1 MMEEA
6 SLLSL
11 PEGMRVE
18 QIQITEHG
26 LVIEVEASHPTSCCP
41 LCVQPSDSIKTHY
54 HRVLRD
60 APCAGRQVQLVLTVR
75 KFYCHNPYCSQK
87 VFTERLPTLVKPWAR
102 MTIRYCQQITS
113 IGLATCGEGG
123 TRLAAR
129 LGMQTSRYTIL
140 RRIMELPDTSTRS
153 VVFLGID
160 DFAFRRGYRF
170 GTILVN
176 LESHRVVDLL
186 PNRQAETAAR
196 WMRQQPDLAVV
207 SRDRG
212 GEYASA
218 AREGAPQAIQ
228 CADRF
233 HIVKN
238 LTEAVQGLLARCQ
251 AEILAAK
258 KPDETSQDEQN
269 KPIISIEE
277 WRPPE
282 PAHVEK
288 VRLARRA
295 GRYARYQ
302 QVVEQSRQ
310 GVATKEIAG
319 RLGLSDRTV
328 RDWLKQGAFP
338 EAQTR
343 RKKQSSFDPFAAY
356 VLKRWQ
362 DGEHNGLV
370 LWQEIKNQGYTGTD
384 RSVYRYLKTLKQ
396 AEVRAS
402 LNPERIQK
410 YAATAAIWLFVRD
423 PKKLD
428 EIEQEDLAAFC
439 QASAPLKKAYDLLQ
453 DFLSMVHKR
462 EGQRLDAWLAR
473 VAESG
478 LPELQSFAT
487 GIEKDKDAV
496 KAGLTWP
503 INNGMVEG
511 HVTKLKL
518 IKRTMYG
525 RAGFALLRQRVL
537 HAV

>member
-1 MMEEA
+1 M
-6 SLLSL
+6 
-11 PEGMRVE
+11 
-18 QIQITEHG
+18 
-26 LVIEVEASHPTSCCP
+26 
-41 LCVQPSDSIKTHY
+41 
-54 HRVLRD
+54 
-60 APCAGRQVQLVLTVR
+60 
-75 KFYCHNPYCSQK
+75 F
-87 VFTERLPTLVKPWAR
+87 
-102 MTIRYCQQITS
+102 
-113 IGLATCGEGG
+113 
-123 TRLAAR
+123 
-129 LGMQTSRYTIL
+129 
-140 RRIMELPDTSTRS
+140 
-153 VVFLGID
+153 
-160 DFAFRRGYRF
+160 
-170 GTILVN
+170 
-176 LESHRVVDLL
+176 
-186 PNRQAETAAR
+186 
-196 WMRQQPDLAVV
+196 QQPDLAVV
-207 SRDRG
+207 SRDRD

-233 HIVKN
+233 HVVKN
-238 LTEAVQGLLARCQ
+238 LTEAVQVLLVRCQ
-251 AEILAAK
+251 AEILAEK
-258 KPDETSQDEQN
+258 KPDEPCQGEPN

-302 QVVEQSRQ
+302 QVVELSQQ
-310 GVATKEIAG
+310 GIATKEIAG

-328 RDWLKQGAFP
+328 RDWLKLGAVP
-338 EAQTR
+338 DAQKR

-362 DGEHNGLV
+362 DGEHSGLV

-410 YAATAAIWLFVRD
+410 YAATTAIWLFVRD

-428 EIEQEDLAAFC
+428 EVEREDLAAFC

-462 EGQRLDAWLAR
+462 EDHRFDAWLAQ

-478 LPELQSFAT
+478 LPELQPFAT
-487 GIEKDKDAV
+487 GVEKDKEAV

-518 IKRTMYG
+518 IKRQMYG
-525 RAGFALLRQRVL
+525 RVGFALLRQRVL
-537 HAV
+537 HAL